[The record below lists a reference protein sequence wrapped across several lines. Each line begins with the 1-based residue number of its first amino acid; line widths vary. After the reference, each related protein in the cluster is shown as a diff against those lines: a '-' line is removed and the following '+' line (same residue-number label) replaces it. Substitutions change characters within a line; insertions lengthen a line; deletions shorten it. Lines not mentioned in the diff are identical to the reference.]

1 MLANSISNAD
11 ELAVQEELE
20 ALEREELAKK
30 IPTMPDVPTT
40 IKDTP
45 EHERPNKVVNDEEP
59 VQQEE
64 RQAILA

>member
-11 ELAVQEELE
+11 ELAVQEELD

-30 IPTMPDVPTT
+30 IPTMPNVPTK
-40 IKDTP
+40 IKDIA
-45 EHERPNKVVNDEEP
+45 EHERPSKIVNSEEP